1 MANKVVAELEV
12 ETLKNQE
19 LKQKKEDLQKKM
31 LDMLNQ
37 IKR

>member
-1 MANKVVAELEV
+1 MDNKVVAELKA
-12 ETLKNQE
+12 ETLKNQK
-19 LKQKKEDLQKKM
+19 LKQKKEDLQKKT

>member
-1 MANKVVAELEV
+1 MARELVAEFKV

-31 LDMLNQ
+31 LDMVNQ

>member
-1 MANKVVAELEV
+1 MASKLVAELKT

-31 LDMLNQ
+31 LDMVNQ

>member
-1 MANKVVAELEV
+1 MASKLVAELKT

-31 LDMLNQ
+31 LDMLNR

>member
-1 MANKVVAELEV
+1 MVNKVVAELKV

-37 IKR
+37 MKR

>member
-37 IKR
+37 MKR